1 MRTLCK
7 VKAKGVP
14 DRRSRVNADL
24 REEAGDKLTVFARF

>member
-14 DRRSRVNADL
+14 DRRSCVNADL
-24 REEAGDKLTVFARF
+24 REETGDKLTVFARF